1 MKKQI
6 NKIVM
11 FMTLILITTSCV
23 ELDLDQLDA
32 ANSENWY
39 QTGEQFRQSL
49 NEGYRSTF
57 FPSDG
62 NDGAYNPGW
71 DDDVNYRNKL
81 GTIKSGTVDS
91 NYGRAT
97 NDWKNMYKGITRILT
112 VLEKIQTQSD
122 VLSPTEKKQ
131 FEGEANFFL
140 GAYWTYL
147 ITHYGDVPFYDT
159 PITIDESF
167 TIERTDKAF
176 ILQKIYEYFDVA
188 AQNLPVSNLSG
199 LEYATKGAAL
209 AFKARAA
216 TYMGD
221 NTTAVLAAK
230 ACMDLNIYEL
240 HPNFEA
246 LFLSSTKESKEII
259 FKLPRS
265 EEFLQTINRNFIIYM
280 IPRNEG
286 GYGSVIPSWELLAS
300 FECVD
305 GLPID
310 ESPLFESHNPFKNRD
325 PRLLATVTSFGS
337 LKDGDGL
344 SPDAGSRHM
353 NREYNSHPQHT
364 RIFNYLTGTLD
375 TNKDT
380 KSNQNF
386 CSFNGLL
393 FKKGIDSDWAD
404 KTAANDLILIR
415 YADVL
420 LMYAEAKIEL
430 NQIDASVLSAINEV
444 RDRAYA
450 NSDFSNPTVITTN
463 QAKLRYIVRNER
475 RSEFAGEWLR
485 YMDLIRWKL
494 ADVIM
499 DGANTYGL
507 AAIAA
512 NANPDVVQENSDLMV
527 NVVNPGNWFWGLTP
541 QIDENGVAD
550 FNPLVNAGLC
560 QVLTTTSFPS
570 RQYLWPIPD
579 DERRL
584 NPNLTQND
592 GY

>member
-6 NKIVM
+6 NNVAMLIAIIFIVS
-11 FMTLILITTSCV
+11 SCV
-23 ELDLDQLDA
+23 ELDLDQQDA
-32 ANSENWY
+32 ASSENWY
-39 QTGEQFRQSL
+39 QTSEQFRQSL

-71 DDDVNYRNKL
+71 DDDVNYRTNL
-81 GTIKSGTVDS
+81 GPIKSGTVDS
-91 NYGRAT
+91 NYSRAK
-97 NDWKNMYKGITRILT
+97 NDWTNMYKAITRILT
-112 VLEKIQTQSD
+112 VLEKIKTQSG
-122 VLSPTEKKQ
+122 VLSSAEEQQ

-140 GAYWTYL
+140 GVYWTYL

-167 TIERTDKAF
+167 TIARTDKAF

-188 AQNLPVSNLSG
+188 SQNLPVSYLSG

-216 TYMGD
+216 IYMGD
-221 NTTAVLAAK
+221 NATAAIAAK
-230 ACMDLNIYEL
+230 ACMDLNAYEL
-240 HPNFEA
+240 HPNFEE

-265 EEFLQTINRNFIIYM
+265 EEFLQTINSNFILYM
-280 IPRNEG
+280 LPRNEG

-310 ESPLFESHNPFKNRD
+310 ESPLFDSHNPFKNRD
-325 PRLLATVTSFGS
+325 PRLLATIVPFGS

-344 SPDAGSRHM
+344 SPDSGSRHM
-353 NREYNSHPQHT
+353 AREYNPHPEHT
-364 RIFNYLTGTLD
+364 RVFNYLTSSLE

-404 KTAANDLILIR
+404 KIAANDLILMR

-430 NQIDASVLSAINEV
+430 NEIDASVLNAINEV

-450 NSDFSNPTVITTN
+450 NSSFSNPTVTTTD
-463 QAKLRYIVRNER
+463 QVKLRYIVRNER
-475 RSEFAGEWLR
+475 RSELAGEWLR
-485 YMDLIRWKL
+485 YMDLIRWRL

-499 DGANTYGL
+499 DGGHTYGL
-507 AAIAA
+507 APIAA
-512 NANPDVVQENSDLMV
+512 NADPNVIQENSDLMV

-550 FNPLVNAGLC
+550 FMPLVDAGLA
-560 QVLTTTSFPS
+560 QILTTTSFPS
-570 RQYLWPIPD
+570 HQYLWPIPD

-584 NPNLTQND
+584 NPNLTQNE

>member
-1 MKKQI
+1 MEKQI
-6 NKIVM
+6 NRVM
-11 FMTLILITTSCV
+11 MFITLIFITTSCT
-23 ELDLDQLDA
+23 ELDLAQQDA
-32 ANSENWY
+32 ASSENWY
-39 QTGEQFRQSL
+39 QTNEQFRQSL
-49 NEGYRSTF
+49 NEGYRDVF

-62 NDGAYNPGW
+62 NDGGYNPGW
-71 DDDVNYRNKL
+71 DDDVNYRTNL
-81 GTIKSGTVDS
+81 GPIKSGTVDS
-91 NYGRAT
+91 KFGRAST
-97 NDWKNMYKGITRILT
+97 DWTNMYKGITRILT
-112 VLEKIQTQSD
+112 VLEKIKTQSG
-122 VLSPTEKKQ
+122 VLTPTQEKEY
-131 FEGEANFFL
+131 EGEANFFL
-140 GAYWTYL
+140 GVYWTYL
-147 ITHYGDVPFYDT
+147 ITHFGDVPFYEN
-159 PITIDESF
+159 PITVDESF
-167 TIERTDKAF
+167 TIARTDKAL
-176 ILQKIYEYFDVA
+176 ILQKIYKYFDVA
-188 AQNLPVSNLSG
+188 AQNLPVSYLSG
-199 LEYATKGAAL
+199 LEYATKGAAY

-216 TYMGD
+216 IYMGD
-221 NTTAVLAAK
+221 NVTASIAAK
-230 ACMDLNIYEL
+230 ACMDLTTYEL
-240 HPNFEA
+240 HSNFQS
-246 LFLSSTKESKEII
+246 LFLSSNKKSKEII
-259 FKLPRS
+259 FKLSRS
-265 EEFLQTINRNFIIYM
+265 EEFLQTLNTNFILYL

-310 ESPLFESHNPFKNRD
+310 ESPLFDSHNPFKNRD
-325 PRLLATVTSFGS
+325 PRLLATIIPIGA

-353 NREYNSHPQHT
+353 NREYNPHPQHT
-364 RIFNYLTGTLD
+364 RVFNYLTGALE

-393 FKKGIDSDWAD
+393 FKKGIDSDWGD
-404 KTAANDLILIR
+404 KTAANDLILMR

-430 NQIDASVLSAINEV
+430 NQIDASVLNAINEV

-450 NSDFSNPTVITTN
+450 NSGFSNPRVITTDK
-463 QAKLRYIVRNER
+463 AKLRYIVRNER

-494 ADVIM
+494 ADVIIN
-499 DGANTYGL
+499 GGSTYGL
-507 AAIAA
+507 AAITA
-512 NANPDVVQENSDLMV
+512 NADPNVVQASSALMTK
-527 NVVNPGNWFWGLTP
+527 VVNPGNWFWGLTP

-550 FNPLVNAGLC
+550 FKPLVNAGLV
-560 QVLTTTSFPS
+560 QKLTTTSFPVH
-570 RQYLWPIPD
+570 QYLWPIPD

>member
-11 FMTLILITTSCV
+11 FMTLLCIATSCV
-23 ELDLDQLDA
+23 ELDLDQQDA

-39 QTGEQFRQSL
+39 QTSQQFRQSL
-49 NEGYRSTF
+49 NEGYRATF

-71 DDDVNYRNKL
+71 DDDVNYRTNL
-81 GTIKSGTVDS
+81 GPIKSGTVDS

-97 NDWKNMYKGITRILT
+97 TDWNNMYKGITRILT
-112 VLEKIQTQSD
+112 VLEKLQTQNN
-122 VLSPTEKKQ
+122 VLTPTEKEQ

-147 ITHYGDVPFYDT
+147 ITHFGDVPFYDT

-176 ILQKIYEYFDVA
+176 ILQRIYEYFDTA
-188 AQNLPVSNLSG
+188 SQKLPVSYSSG
-199 LEYATKGAAL
+199 LEYATKGAAY

-216 TYMGD
+216 IYMGD
-221 NTTAVLAAK
+221 NATAALAAK
-230 ACMDLNIYEL
+230 ACMDLNAYEL
-240 HPNFEA
+240 HPDFET
-246 LFLSSTKESKEII
+246 LFLSSTKESKETI

-265 EEFLQTINRNFIIYM
+265 EEFLQTINRNFILYM

-300 FECVD
+300 FECID

-310 ESPLFESHNPFKNRD
+310 ESPLFDSRNPFKNRD
-325 PRLLATVTSFGS
+325 PRLLATIVPFGS

-344 SPDAGSRHM
+344 SPDAGSKHM
-353 NREYNSHPQHT
+353 DREYNPHPEHT
-364 RIFNYLTGTLD
+364 RVFNYLTGTLD

-393 FKKGIDSDWAD
+393 FKKGIDNDWAD
-404 KTAANDLILIR
+404 ITAANDLILMR
-415 YADVL
+415 FADVL

-430 NQIDASVLSAINEV
+430 GQIDASVLSAINKV

-450 NSDFSNPTVITTN
+450 NSDVSNPTVTSTD

-485 YMDLIRWKL
+485 YMDLIRWQL

-512 NANPDVVQENSDLMV
+512 NANPDVVQGNSDLMV

-550 FNPLVNAGLC
+550 FKPLVNAGLC

-570 RQYLWPIPD
+570 HQYLWPIPD
-579 DERRL
+579 NERRL
-584 NPNLTQND
+584 NPNLTQNE